1 MDKLAAE
8 KIASEYYEAGLQ
20 LALQEAGL
28 TKTAM
33 SMGGLL
39 KRLGIGA
46 GAGYGGLYAAQN
58 ARLLPEMLGGNS
70 ALAKSIAEGAVGL
83 ENSATGLGTGVMD
96 YLKSFQNLGG

>member
-1 MDKLAAE
+1 MDKQAAE

-33 SMGGLL
+33 PMGGLL

-58 ARLLPEMLGGNS
+58 ANLLPKFLGGNT
-70 ALAKSIAEGAVGL
+70 ALAESIAKG
-83 ENSATGLGTGVMD
+83 ATGAESQALE
-96 YLKSFQNLGG
+96 YLKGLGGLLG

>member
-1 MDKLAAE
+1 MITKQAAE

-28 TKTAM
+28 TKTAG

-46 GAGYGGLYAAQN
+46 GAGYGGLFAAQN
-58 ARLLPEMLGGNS
+58 ANLLGGGK
-70 ALAKSIAEGAVGL
+70 ALNALAEGAVGA
-83 ENSATGLGTGVMD
+83 ENHLLN